1 MGVNAAAL
9 SSPAGGAAVE
19 KEAPPAQEFAELVQ
33 THQRRI
39 YRILMGFVRDPDE
52 ADTLTQ
58 ECFLR
63 AYRSW
68 GHFRGECSMSTWL
81 TRIAINLARDAARNR
96 RRGFWRRLLSLHAE
110 REDSP
115 AIDTPG
121 RGASPEQAL
130 LAREEL
136 EAVWEAVHRLP
147 EQQKTVFFLRFVE
160 EMPLE
165 EIAET
170 LEIETGTV
178 KSHLSRAVN
187 ALRKKRWG

>member
-1 MGVNAAAL
+1 
-9 SSPAGGAAVE
+9 
-19 KEAPPAQEFAELVQ
+19 
-33 THQRRI
+33 
-39 YRILMGFVRDPDE
+39 MGFVRDPDE

-68 GHFRGECSMSTWL
+68 GRFRGECSMSTWL

-96 RRGFWRRLLSLHAE
+96 RKGFWRRLLSLHGE

-115 AIDTPG
+115 AIDAAG

-136 EAVWEAVHRLP
+136 AVVWEAVNRLP
-147 EQQKTVFFLRFVE
+147 EQQKTVFLLRFVE

-187 ALRKKRWG
+187 ALRKKRRG